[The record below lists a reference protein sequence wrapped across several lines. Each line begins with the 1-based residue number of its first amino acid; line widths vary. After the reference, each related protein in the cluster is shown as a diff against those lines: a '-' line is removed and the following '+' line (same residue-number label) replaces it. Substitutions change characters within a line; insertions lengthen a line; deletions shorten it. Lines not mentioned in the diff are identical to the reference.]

1 MSPGPGGPS
10 GPPRFPLAVFAR
22 RNFFFE
28 LARKLQPWA
37 TKTMERA
44 LQQSTR
50 RIAAEIQRYCT
61 AHPGARDTLEGVM
74 WWVQLQRNEDF
85 KCRIAEA
92 VEWLVKCG

>member
-1 MSPGPGGPS
+1 
-10 GPPRFPLAVFAR
+10 
-22 RNFFFE
+22 
-28 LARKLQPWA
+28 
-37 TKTMERA
+37 MERA

-92 VEWLVKCG
+92 VEWLVKHGMLERNELGDGSVVFGVMSKDGGDRD